1 MEKTRQNVI
10 YLRKEDLIWENL
22 QHILADEECPNKEFG
37 GRIANANSLDYLL
50 GMVKDNTYY
59 PTLESKAALYS
70 FKIITDH
77 IFMDG
82 NKRTGMSSAIW
93 FLSEN
98 NAYFKRLPD
107 NLLTSSAE
115 KIALGELTYE
125 DLVNI
130 IQEHIRFRK
139 HPRQKA
145 KKTLER
151 HNFSHLPIK

>member
-1 MEKTRQNVI
+1 MEETRQNVI
-10 YLRKEDLIWENL
+10 YLHKEDLIWENL
-22 QHILADEECPNKEFG
+22 QHILADEECLNKEFG
-37 GRIANANSLDYLL
+37 GRVANANSLDYLI
-50 GMVKDNTYY
+50 GIVKDNTYY

-82 NKRTGMSSAIW
+82 NKRTGMSSALW
-93 FLSEN
+93 FLGEN

-115 KIALGELTYE
+115 LIAMGKMTYE
-125 DLVNI
+125 DIVSL

-139 HPRQKA
+139 HPRHKSR
-145 KKTLER
+145 KTLHR
-151 HNFSHLPIK
+151 HKMLHPPSE